1 MSRPVLAQLN
11 LQALKDNLQI
21 VRRAAPGARV
31 WSVVKANA
39 YGHGID
45 RIWSALSAT
54 DGFALL
60 NLEEAILLRER
71 GWKGPI
77 LLLEGFFHADD
88 LPLLDKYRLTTSVH
102 SNWQIKAIQDAKLHA
117 PLDIYLKVN
126 SGMNR
131 LGFQPERVH
140 TVWQQLRAMKNVGE
154 MTLMAHF
161 ADAEKPDGIADAMVR
176 IEQAAEGLDCPR
188 SLSNSAATLW
198 HPEAHYNWVRP
209 GIVLYGA
216 SPSGEWQDIA
226 NSGLKPV
233 MTLRSEI
240 IGVQTL
246 KAGDTV
252 LCFIPESGRFTAG
265 YMLLGLVA
273 VVDSGSTDI
282 AAISMNGLNG
292 LLIYLFGYLFTNIG
306 AFMVVLG
313 FLYIVSFRKIR
324 RISSEDNS
332 IDRIAGAQALLMQLE
347 SPLESV
353 LAAAKIAH
361 QNQTSVILNPAPARE
376 LPDELLTLV
385 DIITPNE
392 TEAEKLTGIRVENDD
407 DAAKAASPVQ
417 SMEKQ
422 AAIAGFPMGEN
433 SIYARPVRDLE
444 LSVRSE
450 NCLLRG
456 GVHIIGELVSRT
468 RDDLLKIRNL
478 GKISL
483 REIEEKLSKF
493 DLHLSGDISA
503 PLDDDDDDIDTN
515 AKKQKEE

>member
-140 TVWQQLRAMKNVGE
+140 TVWQQLRALKNVGE

-216 SPSGEWQDIA
+216 SPSGQWQDIA

-246 KAGDTV
+246 KAGDAVGYGSRYRATGEQRIGIV
-252 LCFIPESGRFTAG
+252 AG
-265 YMLLGLVA
+265 
-273 VVDSGSTDI
+273 
-282 AAISMNGLNG
+282 
-292 LLIYLFGYLFTNIG
+292 GYADG
-306 AFMVVLG
+306 
-313 FLYIVSFRKIR
+313 YP
-324 RISSEDNS
+324 
-332 IDRIAGAQALLMQLE
+332 RIAPTGTPVWVDGVRTGTVGTVSMDMLAVDLTPCPQAGIG
-347 SPLESV
+347 SPVELWGNEIKIDDV
-353 LAAAKIAH
+353 AAAAG
-361 QNQTSVILNPAPARE
+361 TVGYELMCALAP
-376 LPDELLTLV
+376 
-385 DIITPNE
+385 
-392 TEAEKLTGIRVENDD
+392 RV
-407 DAAKAASPVQ
+407 PV
-417 SMEKQ
+417 
-422 AAIAGFPMGEN
+422 
-433 SIYARPVRDLE
+433 VT
-444 LSVRSE
+444 V
-450 NCLLRG
+450 
-456 GVHIIGELVSRT
+456 
-468 RDDLLKIRNL
+468 
-478 GKISL
+478 
-483 REIEEKLSKF
+483 
-493 DLHLSGDISA
+493 
-503 PLDDDDDDIDTN
+503 
-515 AKKQKEE
+515 